1 MITNSVL
8 KIYSDKFC
16 QNLYETVTVSGST
29 LKGRTSTLL
38 PGKAYWATVTVTDDE
53 VGTSPESNPYK
64 FFSLPNIVLSGE
76 AVVTANSFAR
86 PTTITTDIVG
96 VVDHGFQVTTD
107 EHWSSRPTVVSGNTV
122 TGLEERTVY
131 YYRPWVKDEFG
142 RVYVN
147 VDDVDFIR
155 TDYSLPLVKIT
166 ETYTP
171 TDTTFSGKVAVDST
185 TTVTAVW
192 AETTAG
198 GTTITTNLVA
208 GTGEQDFTVTG
219 LQPFTKYHL
228 VCKAT
233 NQAGTGVSQ
242 TIYFTTAQQQEQPV
256 GQVEI
261 YQYAVSPVN
270 NNVKAVSVTKYEE
283 GVSLVSHKV
292 YLYDNSEHR
301 GEPLF
306 TYDGEDSDMVSAL
319 FDGTDLDEDTTYF
332 MFSSVVLD
340 GGGEPQ
346 TEWSEPVEFRT
357 YSLITVSNIV
367 TTTNSV
373 SFDFTVE
380 GYSSDTQ
387 IEYSLNGEV
396 WRRVSVEDPQ
406 GDSVTITGL
415 SSDTSYYLR
424 ARVANTEKEY
434 CSYNNYTFTTEYEPQ
449 TVIDIT
455 SFTELA
461 GNSID
466 VNIEI
471 TQE

>member
-1 MITNSVL
+1 MITGSIL
-8 KIYSDKFC
+8 RIYSDKFC
-16 QNLYETVTVSGST
+16 QNLHETVTVSGSE
-29 LKGRTSTLL
+29 LHADTSTLS
-38 PGKAYWATVTVTDDE
+38 PGKAYWATVEVTDSV

-76 AVVTANSFAR
+76 AVVNANGFVR

-96 VVDHGFQVTTD
+96 IVDYGLEYTTD
-107 EHWSSRPTVVSGNTV
+107 EQWQQSRPTRVSGNTV
-122 TGLEERTVY
+122 TNLQQNTVY

-142 RVYVN
+142 RIYVN

-256 GQVEI
+256 EASVQILKWGIDKSNNDTKCNEMVE
-261 YQYAVSPVN
+261 Y
-270 NNVKAVSVTKYEE
+270 KE
-283 GVSLVSHKV
+283 GLSLVSNKV
-292 YLYDNSEHR
+292 YLYDNSEHS

-306 TYDGEDSDMVSAL
+306 TYDGEDNDA
-319 FDGTDLDEDTTYF
+319 FTAYFTGLDADTTYF
-332 MFSSVVLD
+332 IFGSAVID
-340 GGGEPQ
+340 GGGEQ
-346 TEWSEPVEFRT
+346 ETFWSEPVEIHT
-357 YSLITVSNIV
+357 YSLIDIGTI
-367 TTTNSV
+367 TTTNTTA
-373 SFDFTVE
+373 SFTFTVD

-387 IEYSLNGEV
+387 IEYSQNGES
-396 WRRVSVEDPQ
+396 WRRVVIGDQQ

-415 SSDTSYYLR
+415 TMNTSYYLR
-424 ARVANTEKEY
+424 ARVANSYKEY
-434 CSYNNYTFTTEYEPQ
+434 CDYVRKTFTT
-449 TVIDIT
+449 TT
-455 SFTELA
+455 TT
-461 GNSID
+461 
-466 VNIEI
+466 IEI
-471 TQE
+471 TGFTEDGEGGVDVAISITQQ

>member
-16 QNLYETVTVSGST
+16 QNLYETVTVSGSN

-76 AVVTANSFAR
+76 TVVNANGFER
-86 PTTITTDIVG
+86 PTTITTDIVHIADFG
-96 VVDHGFQVTTD
+96 LEYTTD
-107 EHWSSRPTVVSGNTV
+107 EHWASRPMKVSGNTV
-122 TGLEERTVY
+122 TNLQENTVY

-142 RVYVN
+142 RIYVN
-147 VDDVDFIR
+147 VDDVDLIR
-155 TDYSLPLVKIT
+155 TDHSLPLVKIT

-208 GTGEQDFTVTG
+208 GTGEQEFTVTG

-256 GQVEI
+256 EASVQILKWGMDKSNNDTKCNEMVE
-261 YQYAVSPVN
+261 Y
-270 NNVKAVSVTKYEE
+270 KE
-283 GVSLVSHKV
+283 GSSLVSNKV

-306 TYDGEDSDMVSAL
+306 TYDGEDNDA
-319 FDGTDLDEDTTYF
+319 FTAYFTGLDADTTYF
-332 MFSSVVLD
+332 MFGSAVID
-340 GGGEPQ
+340 GGGEPE
-346 TEWSEPVEFRT
+346 TFWSEPVEIHT
-357 YSLITVSNIV
+357 YSFIDIGTI
-367 TTTNSV
+367 TTTNTTA
-373 SFDFTVE
+373 SFTFTVD

-387 IEYSLNGEV
+387 IEYSQNGES
-396 WRRVSVEDPQ
+396 WRRVVIGDQQ

-415 SSDTSYYLR
+415 TMNTTYYLR
-424 ARVANTEKEY
+424 GRVSNSYKEY
-434 CSYNNYTFTTEYEPQ
+434 SDYVNTTFTTKN
-449 TVIDIT
+449 TTIDIT
-455 SFTELA
+455 SFTPDNN
-461 GNSID
+461 GGVI
-466 VNIEI
+466 VNIQI
-471 TQE
+471 TQ

>member
-1 MITNSVL
+1 MKAVNS
-8 KIYSDKFC
+8 
-16 QNLYETVTVSGST
+16 
-29 LKGRTSTLL
+29 
-38 PGKAYWATVTVTDDE
+38 A
-53 VGTSPESNPYK
+53 
-64 FFSLPNIVLSGE
+64 GE
-76 AVVTANSFAR
+76 
-86 PTTITTDIVG
+86 
-96 VVDHGFQVTTD
+96 
-107 EHWSSRPTVVSGNTV
+107 
-122 TGLEERTVY
+122 
-131 YYRPWVKDEFG
+131 
-142 RVYVN
+142 
-147 VDDVDFIR
+147 
-155 TDYSLPLVKIT
+155 
-166 ETYTP
+166 
-171 TDTTFSGKVAVDST
+171 
-185 TTVTAVW
+185 
-192 AETTAG
+192 
-198 GTTITTNLVA
+198 
-208 GTGEQDFTVTG
+208 GE
-219 LQPFTKYHL
+219 
-228 VCKAT
+228 
-233 NQAGTGVSQ
+233 SQ
-242 TIYFTTAQQQEQPV
+242 TIYFTTMEQQQV
-256 GQVEI
+256 DGQVQI
-261 YQYAVSPVN
+261 LQYAIDGAN
-270 NNVKAVSVTKYEE
+270 NNVKCVSMVKYGE
-283 GVSLVSHKV
+283 GLSVVSHKV

-306 TYDGEDSDMVSAL
+306 TYDGDDEDVVTPL
-319 FDGTDLDEDTTYF
+319 FTGLDADTTYF
-332 MFSSVVLD
+332 IFGSAVLD
-340 GGGEPQ
+340 GGGEPV
-346 TEWSEPVEFRT
+346 TEWSEPVELRT

-424 ARVANTEKEY
+424 ARVANSDKEY

>member
-38 PGKAYWATVTVTDDE
+38 PGKAYWATVTVTDDG

-76 AVVTANSFAR
+76 AVVNANGFTR
-86 PTTITTDIVG
+86 PTTITTDIVHIADFG
-96 VVDHGFQVTTD
+96 LEYTTD
-107 EHWSSRPTVVSGNTV
+107 EHWASRPAKVSGNTV
-122 TGLEERTVY
+122 TNLQQNTVY

-171 TDTTFSGKVAVDST
+171 TDTTFSGKVSVDST

-192 AETTAG
+192 AETTSG

-256 GQVEI
+256 EASVQILKWGMDKANNETKCNEMVE
-261 YQYAVSPVN
+261 Y
-270 NNVKAVSVTKYEE
+270 KE
-283 GVSLVSHKV
+283 GSSLVSNKV

-306 TYDGEDSDMVSAL
+306 TYDGEDNDAFTAYFTGL
-319 FDGTDLDEDTTYF
+319 EADTTYF
-332 MFSSVVLD
+332 MFGSAIID
-340 GGGEPQ
+340 GGGEPE
-346 TEWSEPVEFRT
+346 TFWSEPVEIHT
-357 YSLITVSNIV
+357 YSLIDIGTI
-367 TTTNSV
+367 TTTNTTA
-373 SFDFTVE
+373 SFTFTVD

-387 IEYSLNGEV
+387 IEYSQNGES
-396 WRRVSVEDPQ
+396 WRRVAVGDIQ

-415 SSDTSYYLR
+415 TMNTSYYLR
-424 ARVANTEKEY
+424 GRVSNSYKEY
-434 CSYNNYTFTTEYEPQ
+434 SDYSTTTFTTKNTQ
-449 TVIDIT
+449 IDIT
-455 SFTELA
+455 SFTPDNN
-461 GNSID
+461 GGVI
-466 VNIEI
+466 VNIQI
-471 TQE
+471 TQ

>member
-8 KIYSDKFC
+8 KIYSDKFI
-16 QNLYETVTVSGST
+16 QNLYETVNVSGSE

-64 FFSLPNIVLSGE
+64 FYSLPNIVLSGE
-76 AVVTANSFAR
+76 AVVTANGFER
-86 PTTITTDIVG
+86 PTTITTDIVHIADFG
-96 VVDHGFQVTTD
+96 LEYTTD
-107 EHWSSRPTVVSGNTV
+107 EHWASRPAKVSGNTV
-122 TGLEERTVY
+122 TNLEENTVY

-155 TDYSLPLVKIT
+155 TNHEIPKVKII
-166 ETYTP
+166 EMYTP
-171 TDTTFSGKVAVDST
+171 TSTSFSGRVEVVSS

-198 GTTITTNLVA
+198 GTTITTTLVA
-208 GTGEQDFTVTG
+208 GTGEQEFTVTG

-242 TIYFTTAQQQEQPV
+242 TIYFTTAQEQEV
-256 GQVEI
+256 DGQVQI
-261 YQYAVSPVN
+261 LQYAIDGTNNDVKCVSMA
-270 NNVKAVSVTKYEE
+270 KYGEGLSV
-283 GVSLVSHKV
+283 VSHKV

-306 TYDGEDSDMVSAL
+306 TYDGDDEDVVAAL
-319 FDGTDLDEDTTYF
+319 FTSLDADTTYF
-332 MFSSVVLD
+332 IFSSAVLD
-340 GGGEPQ
+340 GGGEPV
-346 TEWSEPVEFRT
+346 TEWSEPVELRT

-424 ARVANTEKEY
+424 ARVANSDKEY